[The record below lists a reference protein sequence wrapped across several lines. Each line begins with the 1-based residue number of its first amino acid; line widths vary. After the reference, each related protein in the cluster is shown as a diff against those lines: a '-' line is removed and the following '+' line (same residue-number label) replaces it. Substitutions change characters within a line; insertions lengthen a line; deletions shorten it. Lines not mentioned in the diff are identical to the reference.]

1 MKKLFENNKQNFN
14 ETSYSL
20 NVPIDGSSIYYVAYG
35 GNADNMEKLWSDIMN
50 YGLKVRSKRL
60 NGLDMWVQLKGKLS
74 EITYEGQW
82 SMQFK
87 DIKEYMMKEF
97 GLVEDV
103 SHILKDIWEK
113 HHFYLQHANIP
124 SSNNCSFVRLMQIAY
139 NAGQLK
145 AIFDDPIFTKDM
157 KDYYDNMHLNEM
169 TTYMDKDQLLQM
181 GKMVSDEYV
190 KEVENLLKI

>member
-1 MKKLFENNKQNFN
+1 
-14 ETSYSL
+14 
-20 NVPIDGSSIYYVAYG
+20 
-35 GNADNMEKLWSDIMN
+35 
-50 YGLKVRSKRL
+50 
-60 NGLDMWVQLKGKLS
+60 
-74 EITYEGQW
+74 
-82 SMQFK
+82 
-87 DIKEYMMKEF
+87 
-97 GLVEDV
+97 
-103 SHILKDIWEK
+103 
-113 HHFYLQHANIP
+113 
-124 SSNNCSFVRLMQIAY
+124 MQIAY